1 MGAAPN
7 DIKQTSIGQAPNFD
21 RPTYIYSMSLVS
33 ARLGYSAALN
43 ASASC
48 SRGISTS
55 SARHASKVIAAA
67 AKAAKRAKAKDAAN
81 SEAMTLQD
89 AVAVLRAVE
98 IAAPASAYELTV
110 TTKFIRGQTV
120 PRGKISLPRDARA
133 SAETVLVFATG
144 KSANA
149 ARAAGAHHVGGEELI
164 PDLLSSKL
172 TPTKVICTPTLL
184 PIVQKQ
190 LARFLGPKGLMPSEK
205 RGTVTTNVASAVKLA
220 QGTMNWK
227 GDRLGVI
234 RAPVAR
240 VSWPLED
247 VTNNVKAFMEAVKLG
262 TSPGSAEPTVVVK
275 KKASSVLQVFLS
287 SRQGPGIRLLD
298 A

>member
-1 MGAAPN
+1 
-7 DIKQTSIGQAPNFD
+7 
-21 RPTYIYSMSLVS
+21 MSPAS
-33 ARLGYSAALN
+33 TRYCCRATFN
-43 ASASC
+43 AWASC

-55 SARHASKVIAAA
+55 PALHASKVIAAA

-81 SEAMTLQD
+81 SEAMTLKD
-89 AVAVLRAVE
+89 AVSVLRAVE
-98 IAAPASAYELTV
+98 VAAPTSAYELTV
-110 TTKFIRGQTV
+110 TTKFVRGQTV

-133 SAETVLVFATG
+133 SAETVLVFASG
-144 KSANA
+144 KSVAA

-164 PDLLSSKL
+164 PDLLSAKL

-184 PIVQKQ
+184 PVIQKQ

-205 RGTVTTNVASAVKLA
+205 RGTVTTNVGSAVKLA

-240 VSWPLED
+240 IGWPLED
-247 VTNNVKAFMEAVKLG
+247 VTSNVKAFMEAIKLG
-262 TSPGSAEPTVVVK
+262 TSPSSEQPTAVVK
-275 KKASSVLQVFLS
+275 KKA
-287 SRQGPGIRLLD
+287 LD
-298 A
+298 KVQASGY